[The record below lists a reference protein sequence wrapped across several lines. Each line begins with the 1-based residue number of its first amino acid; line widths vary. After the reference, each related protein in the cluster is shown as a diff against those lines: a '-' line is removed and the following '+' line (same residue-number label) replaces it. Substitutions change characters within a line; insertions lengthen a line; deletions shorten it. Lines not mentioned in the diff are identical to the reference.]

1 MEPSI
6 GITSDHLT
14 SVSHAL
20 NSILA
25 DEFVLYVKTR
35 GAHWNVEGPDF
46 HSMHLY
52 FESQYH
58 ELEEIID
65 EVAERIRVLG
75 HYATAKLGE
84 YVGLTHLTEET
95 VESNSAAGFLRTLLS
110 DHESII
116 IHLRESI
123 NNFND
128 KFKDAGTADFIT
140 GLMEKHEKIAWMLRS
155 HLK

>member
-6 GITSDHLT
+6 GITPDHLT
-14 SVSHAL
+14 SVSKAL
-20 NSILA
+20 NTILA

-35 GAHWNVEGPDF
+35 GAHWNIEGPDF

-65 EVAERIRVLG
+65 EVAERIRMLG
-75 HYATAKLGE
+75 HYATAKLHD
-84 YVGLTHLTEET
+84 YAALTHLTEEIS
-95 VESNSAAGFLRTLLS
+95 EANNSRGFLKTLLN
-110 DHESII
+110 DHETII
-116 IHLRESI
+116 IHLRENI
-123 NNFND
+123 NDFND
-128 KFKDAGTADFIT
+128 KLNDAGTADFIT
-140 GLMEKHEKIAWMLRS
+140 GLMEKHEKIAWMLRA

>member
-6 GITSDHLT
+6 GITTDHLT

-58 ELEEIID
+58 ELEDIID
-65 EVAERIRVLG
+65 DVAERIRVLG
-75 HYATAKLGE
+75 HYATATLHAYAE
-84 YVGLTHLTEET
+84 LTHLTEET
-95 VESNSAAGFLRTLLS
+95 VQSNNSEGFLKTLLN

-116 IHLRESI
+116 IHLRENI
-123 NNFND
+123 NAFND
-128 KFKDAGTADFIT
+128 KLKDAGTADFIT
-140 GLMEKHEKIAWMLRS
+140 GLMEKHEKMAWMLRS